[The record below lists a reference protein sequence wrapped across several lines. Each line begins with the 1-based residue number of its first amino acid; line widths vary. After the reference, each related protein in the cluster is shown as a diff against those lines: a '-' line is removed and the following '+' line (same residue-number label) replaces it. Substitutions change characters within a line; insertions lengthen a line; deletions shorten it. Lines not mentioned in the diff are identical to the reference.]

1 MLKSLGSK
9 DVEFKLPKSP
19 GVTMSSKDLNKLKE
33 LSEKVPAL
41 EDALK
46 KLTERVDVTEDR
58 LDAHDTNIS
67 DIWKA
72 LNEKADKSVKEEL
85 NNLKHSLND
94 LHNQID
100 KFGSLRAD
108 IEANK
113 KRCEAIE
120 QTITSLE
127 DRIDNLRNSLN
138 ERLRDLEGIL
148 MSLKEELEKLDTENN
163 RQGGMIIHINQR
175 IDTLELRISTL
186 DKSMSGN
193 LLGNNFSTDQP
204 PDVSDLKRQFESFK
218 RDFISF
224 KEEHYKRNKEVEEEL
239 NKKVDKADLIEF
251 ERLMRDR
258 MEAMDKALQ
267 KAKSELKKALRI
279 LDDRVKRLTDQV
291 KSRGPS
297 LDREDAMLS
306 KKPLEGFKCATCDKN
321 LVNMIGLP
329 VEHYNWNRMPK
340 KEGERIPMM
349 GQGFSRMLMT
359 LNHNASTSNLDNR
372 TSRTFYSPREE
383 EDVINESSHSS
394 RNDNQ
399 RASASRVEKDGSTTV
414 EASILPQIK
423 KKKKVGK

>member
-1 MLKSLGSK
+1 MYLNKKSIVSRILKLLLIKPIIDLKDLLKSLGSK

-58 LDAHDTNIS
+58 LDAHDTSIS

-163 RQGGMIIHINQR
+163 RQGGMIIQINQR
-175 IDTLELRISTL
+175 IDTLELRITTL

-258 MEAMDKALQ
+258 MEAMDKGNICLFNLFFYKNFQ
-267 KAKSELKKALRI
+267 IINI
-279 LDDRVKRLTDQV
+279 L
-291 KSRGPS
+291 
-297 LDREDAMLS
+297 ED
-306 KKPLEGFKCATCDKN
+306 
-321 LVNMIGLP
+321 
-329 VEHYNWNRMPK
+329 
-340 KEGERIPMM
+340 
-349 GQGFSRMLMT
+349 
-359 LNHNASTSNLDNR
+359 
-372 TSRTFYSPREE
+372 
-383 EDVINESSHSS
+383 
-394 RNDNQ
+394 
-399 RASASRVEKDGSTTV
+399 
-414 EASILPQIK
+414 IL
-423 KKKKVGK
+423 